1 MKALHTRLWI
11 TTWILLL
18 SSLYSA
24 AATAKETEHRY
35 AILIGNNAPPTAQQ
49 KNLRPL
55 RYADDDVIRVYH
67 FMSRIVS
74 QAWLL
79 TVADKTTQR
88 RYPHIAEHTEI
99 PTLENLKRAVESL
112 SALLA
117 RDAAAGIKSTV
128 FLYFSGHG
136 AHDAMGVP
144 GLVLQD
150 GQQLTREILYRNI
163 IDRLDANFIHLFIDA
178 CYAEGVVGS
187 RGLFENEANATRVSL
202 TNEEQRAIAPVDTSR
217 YPSVGVFVSSSA
229 SRQSHEWS
237 KLESGVFTHVVLSGL
252 SGLADING
260 DGKIAYS
267 ELYAFAAAASRSVKK
282 ELARV
287 DVVARPPGR
296 NQNEPIVDM
305 SNISH
310 AAFLTGNMSR
320 LGHFHVELE
329 NGERFV
335 DGHLSGIETSRF
347 WVPANQ
353 QIFFYTENREAA
365 VTIPENQQV
374 NIDNLRFS
382 RAEVSV
388 KGPMEIALARGLF
401 LSTYTPQYYQG
412 IIDSSALISVPFVTP
427 NRPSALFPP
436 HGEAPVDSPRDR
448 KRTTWSTS
456 LFSLAAVAAGMATTF
471 TVLSLRARDDYYHA
485 TDSQTENEYNRDYQ
499 HYGTAAWIT
508 GALVPVA
515 IAAGALIWPRKRH
528 HPTTTVA
535 LGTDMTTGLRV
546 NLSMDF

>member
-11 TTWILLL
+11 TTGILLL
-18 SSLYSA
+18 SIFHSA
-24 AATAKETEHRY
+24 AGTAKKIEHQY
-35 AILIGNNAPPTAQQ
+35 AILIGNNAPPAEQQ

-74 QAWLL
+74 KAWLL
-79 TVADKTTQR
+79 TVADQTTQR
-88 RYPHIAEHTEI
+88 RYPDISGKTEI
-99 PTLENLKRAVESL
+99 PTKENLNRAVKSL

-136 AHDAMGVP
+136 THDAMGVP

-150 GQQLTREILYRNI
+150 GQQLTREILYRKI
-163 IDRLDANFIHLFIDA
+163 IDRLDADFIHLFIDA

-202 TNEEQRAIAPVDTSR
+202 TNEEQRAIASVDTNR
-217 YPSVGVFVSSSA
+217 YPSIGIFVSSSA

-287 DVVARPPGR
+287 EVVARPPAR

-329 NGERFV
+329 NGERFI

-353 QIFFYTENREAA
+353 QIFLYSENREAA
-365 VTIPENQQV
+365 VTIPENQQF
-374 NIDNLRFS
+374 NIDNLTLS
-382 RAEVSV
+382 RAEVSA

-412 IIDSSALISVPFVTP
+412 IIDSSALISVPFGSPPVSTLFVSQGEDLMDTP
-427 NRPSALFPP
+427 L
-436 HGEAPVDSPRDR
+436 VR
-448 KRTTWSTS
+448 KRKTWSTL
-456 LFSLAAVAAGMATTF
+456 LFSLAAVASGMAGTF
-471 TVLSLRARDDYYHA
+471 AILSLRAKDDYYNT
-485 TDSQTENEYNRDYQ
+485 TDTQTEKERNNDYQ
-499 HYGTAAWIT
+499 HYGTAFWIT
-508 GALVPVA
+508 GALVPIA
-515 IAAGALIWPRKRH
+515 ITAGVLIWSRH
-528 HPTTTVA
+528 SRLSTSSVA
-535 LGTDMTTGLRV
+535 LGTDLTTGMRL
-546 NLSMDF
+546 NFSMDF